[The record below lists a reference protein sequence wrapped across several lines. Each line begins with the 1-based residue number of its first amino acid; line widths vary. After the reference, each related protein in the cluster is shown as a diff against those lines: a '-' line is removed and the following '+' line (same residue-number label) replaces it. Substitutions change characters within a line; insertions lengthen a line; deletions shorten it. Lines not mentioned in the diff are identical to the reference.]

1 MTFFEVPYKCVN
13 FHFLY
18 PPKKVRRFCHWLLV
32 ASWGALMIKTNWLRR
47 EGRKSET
54 ETWNGR
60 KDRNISFYVYI
71 YIYF

>member
-1 MTFFEVPYKCVN
+1 
-13 FHFLY
+13 
-18 PPKKVRRFCHWLLV
+18 
-32 ASWGALMIKTNWLRR
+32 MIKTNWLRR

-71 YIYF
+71 YIFRSIWIYMDIGKLFEKYMMLTLN